1 MLSVTKSKCYFSR
14 ETQPNQTKPSQHYII
29 NDMNIEH
36 IHISSMDEEKTYY
49 FLAMK
54 EHCNIFGNCNATPY
68 REMNDKYNFISFIL
82 WACNLHDEKMVQ
94 NSHNHIPNMHVLL
107 RTISVMRMIWC
118 KYFGW
123 STLFFS
129 VTHQDTIVWCHYYH
143 SIGLVF
149 GVLTF
154 VVRFDLIRLRFMTSS
169 VGCGGDFHLIIVSI
183 TNIIAAAVAAAT
195 SACECY

>member
-1 MLSVTKSKCYFSR
+1 
-14 ETQPNQTKPSQHYII
+14 
-29 NDMNIEH
+29 
-36 IHISSMDEEKTYY
+36 MDEEKTYY

-68 REMNDKYNFISFIL
+68 REMNDKYNFISFIW
-82 WACNLHDEKMVQ
+82 WACHLHDEKMLQ
-94 NSHNHIPNMHVLL
+94 NSHNHTQNMHVLL
-107 RTISVMRMIWC
+107 RTISVIRMIWC

-129 VTHQDTIVWCHYYH
+129 VTHQDSIVWCHYYH

-154 VVRFDLIRLRFMTSS
+154 VVRF
-169 VGCGGDFHLIIVSI
+169 HLIPIWRHPL
-183 TNIIAAAVAAAT
+183 NAVAIFIISSFQLQTLLPPPPPPLLLNANVINGFT
-195 SACECY
+195 KSSPRRMIHVD